1 MSFSE
6 PLKLDVRRR
15 AHFRCCMCRGLGVE
29 VHHIIPQAEGGPD
42 TDYNAAPLCPSC
54 HETYGANPTKR
65 KFVRECRD
73 LWNDL
78 CSQSSPSPAYFAEL
92 ADVLRGLSTKEDIE
106 RLAVRNSSYM
116 LGNSTART
124 DPGKYSFL
132 HPEFIHPR
140 VVHHLMGTVSD
151 NTGEPIVA
159 IDLSAANR
167 SNRFYGEFSVAVVE
181 GRTWISWHDDDP
193 DPYSFRYSHL
203 ACSESGVHMIECWDC
218 MGMGGSGR
226 FASVGLFAFESD
238 RILGEQGGKICTRER
253 TILKLLGRV
262 GLGDRYY
269 GQVTY
274 DNGFLVI
281 PADQSHLASGDETE
295 RRLPIL

>member
-1 MSFSE
+1 
-6 PLKLDVRRR
+6 
-15 AHFRCCMCRGLGVE
+15 
-29 VHHIIPQAEGGPD
+29 
-42 TDYNAAPLCPSC
+42 
-54 HETYGANPTKR
+54 
-65 KFVRECRD
+65 
-73 LWNDL
+73 
-78 CSQSSPSPAYFAEL
+78 
-92 ADVLRGLSTKEDIE
+92 
-106 RLAVRNSSYM
+106 
-116 LGNSTART
+116 
-124 DPGKYSFL
+124 
-132 HPEFIHPR
+132 
-140 VVHHLMGTVSD
+140 
-151 NTGEPIVA
+151 
-159 IDLSAANR
+159 
-167 SNRFYGEFSVAVVE
+167 
-181 GRTWISWHDDDP
+181 
-193 DPYSFRYSHL
+193 
-203 ACSESGVHMIECWDC
+203 